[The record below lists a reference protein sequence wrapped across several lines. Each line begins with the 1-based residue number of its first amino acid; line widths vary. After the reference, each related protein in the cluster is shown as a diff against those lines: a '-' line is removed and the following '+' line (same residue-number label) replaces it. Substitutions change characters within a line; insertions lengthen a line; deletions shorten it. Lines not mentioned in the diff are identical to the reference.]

1 MAIEM
6 VVLAPVLF
14 AFILLIVAGGRL
26 VSRQGEVDSVSRDAA
41 RAASLARS
49 SGEAASA
56 ARESVQA
63 TMASVGRCE
72 PPSLAGTSFVA
83 GGQVVVTV
91 TCQVPLS
98 DIGLVGLPGTATVR
112 GQSTAPL
119 DVYRRVD
126 G

>member
-14 AFILLIVAGGRL
+14 AVILLIVAGGRL
-26 VSRQGEVDSVSRDAA
+26 VSAQGAVDSVSRDAA

-49 SGEAASA
+49 SGDASDA
-56 ARESVQA
+56 ARQSVGA
-63 TMASVGRCE
+63 TMASVGSCDS
-72 PPSLAGTSFVA
+72 PSMAGTSFVA

-98 DIGLVGLPGTATVR
+98 DLGLVGLPGSATIK

-119 DVYRRVD
+119 DVYRRT